1 MPKPKLLLADTLV
14 QVLVPV
20 QLMCDV
26 IASLSTGQRSR
37 RATRRVEDSAGY
49 KLMWK
54 LGVVSGSQRELE
66 SLQELKGGI

>member
-14 QVLVPV
+14 QALVPV

-26 IASLSTGQRSR
+26 IGSLSRGQRSR

-54 LGVVSGSQRELE
+54 LGVVSSSQQDLVSLE
-66 SLQELKGGI
+66 KLKGGI